1 MALAGVAQLVG
12 TWYRTPKGWGFDS
25 GSEHIPRL
33 WVRSNGC
40 FSLTSMVLSLFPLP
54 LSLKSINTFLKVK
67 KQTKTLKDTEEKQ
80 ENNKEN
86 ENEIKNLYVE
96 KAYQLLRKMDSE

>member
-1 MALAGVAQLVG
+1 
-12 TWYRTPKGWGFDS
+12 
-25 GSEHIPRL
+25 
-33 WVRSNGC
+33 
-40 FSLTSMVLSLFPLP
+40 MVLSLFPLP

-96 KAYQLLRKMDSE
+96 KAYQLLRKMDSEW